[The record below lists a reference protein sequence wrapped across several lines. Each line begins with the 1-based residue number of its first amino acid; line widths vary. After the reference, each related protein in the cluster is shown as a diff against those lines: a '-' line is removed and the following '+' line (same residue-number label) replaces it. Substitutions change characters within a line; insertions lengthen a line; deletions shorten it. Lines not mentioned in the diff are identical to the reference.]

1 MSNCLVLNSENV
13 ISGGNNNIY
22 KYRFING
29 MYSIKDDSEICLSS
43 ITMPYS
49 WFNITSSYNN
59 NKFQIIWYGTVTT
72 TYTIILPDGFYL
84 VSDINN
90 YLENFMIQNSLY
102 LIDSSTGNYIFYIKL
117 FTSATYYSNQILSF
131 AVPSSLPVGYT
142 APVGWPGFPIVAST
156 PLFTVLNNN
165 LQSLLG
171 FSAGSYP
178 PITQV
183 SNYSVLSNLLPPVGS
198 PVNSIIVRC
207 SLVDNSVSMPTDI
220 LDSFSINSTFGSNIN
235 YSPNY
240 EKWISIRKGTYSDI
254 TITFVDQNFNNI
266 SIIDSNVIITLL
278 IKNKK

>member
-1 MSNCLVLNSENV
+1 MSNCLVLNSSNV
-13 ISGGNNNIY
+13 IGRDNNIY
-22 KYRFING
+22 KYNFING
-29 MYSIKDDSEICLSS
+29 MFTIKEDAEIALSS

-49 WFNITSSYNN
+49 WFNITTAYNN
-59 NKFQIIWYGTVTT
+59 NTFQIIWYGSSTT
-72 TYTIILPDGFYL
+72 TYTVILPDGFYL

-102 LIDSSTGNYIFYIKL
+102 LIDSSTGNYIFYVNL

-131 AVPSSLPVGYT
+131 AVPVSLPSGYT
-142 APVGWPGFPIVAST
+142 APVGWPGFPASAST

-165 LQSLLG
+165 LQQLLG

-178 PITQV
+178 SITQPT
-183 SNYSVLSNLLPPVGS
+183 NYSILSNLLPPVGS

-207 SLVDNSVSMPTDI
+207 SLIDNAVAMPTDI

-240 EKWISIRKGTYSDI
+240 EKWISVRRGSYSSLS
-254 TITFVDQNFNNI
+254 ITFVDQDFNNI
-266 SIIDSNVIITLL
+266 AILDPNIIITLL

>member
-171 FSAGSYP
+171 FSDGNYP